1 MVGPKSAVFFRV
13 PSLVKG
19 KNPKSGRTVLK
30 SITTTKRKKRV
41 RERARAHTHTH
52 AKISVAVFS

>member
-19 KNPKSGRTVLK
+19 KKSEERQNSFEEYYYDK
-30 SITTTKRKKRV
+30 EKKRV
-41 RERARAHTHTH
+41 RERARAHTHMR
-52 AKISVAVFS
+52 KYR